1 MNPKNSETRMGKEKI
16 ALAVCFCL
24 IVALAGF
31 STWLYVRAN
40 GLESKVNDLES
51 KTSSLEAQNT
61 ELSEQ
66 VQNLTDWRDAFMN
79 GLNNITF
86 MKTEQLTI
94 LSVTWET
101 NNAIFIVKNT
111 GTANL
116 TIVEAKIDSVTA
128 TMNPSSVTLSS
139 GSSETLTITKTEG
152 FISGIKYEFEF
163 ITVTGNHYF
172 FAATAP

>member
-1 MNPKNSETRMGKEKI
+1 MGKDKI
-16 ALAVCFCL
+16 VLAICFCL

-31 STWLYVRAN
+31 SGWLYVGAK

-101 NNAIFIVKNT
+101 NSAIFTVQNT
-111 GTANL
+111 GTL
-116 TIVEAKIDSVTA
+116 TLTVVAVQINGVNA
-128 TMNPSSVTLSS
+128 TMSPSSVTLDVDAQ
-139 GSSETLTITKTEG
+139 TTITVSKTGG
-152 FISGIKYEFEF
+152 FTSGMRYQFAF
-163 ITVTGNHYF
+163 VTASDFKFSYV
-172 FAATAP
+172 ATAP